1 LHSATLEVSV
11 AEVLL
16 EYPDLVTSETG
27 KNYTAR
33 ACGAE
38 TDRGTWQGWIEF
50 VPVGDGEPVRS
61 ARETT
66 QPNRQDTVYWAT
78 GLTPVFLEGSLR
90 RALRPLARPIAPER
104 EPPHFDEPADPFVVT
119 GNGTEAV
126 LDPFSVYRKGEAL
139 LRRQLSALAGW
150 HLVNIIRKYDLSD
163 DDPALLGAREPRQ
176 LVETIIAGVRAHSA

>member
-1 LHSATLEVSV
+1 LHAAPPEVRV

-16 EYPDLVTSETG
+16 EYPDAVTSETG

-38 TDRGTWQGWIEF
+38 TRGGTWQGWIEF
-50 VPVGDGEPVRS
+50 VPLGDGEPIRS

-90 RALRPLARPIAPER
+90 RTLRPVTRPIAADR
-104 EPPHFDEPADPFVVT
+104 EPPYFDEPADPFIVT
-119 GNGTEAV
+119 GSTEAV

-150 HLVNIIRKYDLSD
+150 HLVNIIRKYELSH
-163 DDPALLGAREPRQ
+163 DDPALLGARDPRQ
-176 LVETIIAGVRAHSA
+176 LVETIVAGVRAQSI